1 MTLAALA
8 AAVAVAAAV
17 HTVSGFGFALVAA
30 PVLVALTDPPTA
42 VSALALLGVLV
53 SAVTLVAGRRRPA
66 IARGEAT
73 ALVAWALPGL
83 PVGAWLVTRLPED
96 AIRVAVGVL
105 VLAALAQRRRTR
117 AAEKHRRPW
126 TRPAAGLAAGALT
139 TSTGLNGPP
148 LVLELTGSRIP
159 PLAVRDTLA
168 AIFLVLGVAG
178 AIALALA
185 GGLRLPA
192 GSAALLPAAVAG
204 GLAGHRLHDR
214 MSDAARARAVTAVL
228 VLAALTAIASALR

>member
-1 MTLAALA
+1 MTLVALV

-17 HTVSGFGFALVAA
+17 QTVSGFGFALVAA
-30 PVLVALTDPPTA
+30 PALVALTDPLTA
-42 VSALALLGVLV
+42 VSAVALLGVLV
-53 SAVTLVAGRRRPA
+53 SALTLAAGRRRPA
-66 IARGEAT
+66 ILRGEAT

-96 AIRVAVGVL
+96 AIRIAVGLL
-105 VLAALAQRRRTR
+105 VLAALAQRRRAR
-117 AAEKHRRPW
+117 SGERRRRPW

-148 LVLELTGSRIP
+148 LVLELTGRRAS

-168 AIFLVLGVAG
+168 AIFVVLGVAG

-185 GGLRLPA
+185 GGLRLPD
-192 GSAALLPAAVAG
+192 GSAALLPAVVAG

-228 VLAALTAIASALR
+228 VLSAVTAIASALR